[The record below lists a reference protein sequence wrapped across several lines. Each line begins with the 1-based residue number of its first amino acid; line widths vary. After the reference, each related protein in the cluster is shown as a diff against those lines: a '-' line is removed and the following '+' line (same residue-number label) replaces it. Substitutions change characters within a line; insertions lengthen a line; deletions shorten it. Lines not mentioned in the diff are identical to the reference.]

1 VVPHLGERRN
11 GGRSA
16 GWVSL
21 RAAWQLG
28 KPVPYLAGGC
38 FAALTRKKWKIFF
51 DLYQEE
57 KILFIPGDRLPDG
70 GNSQ

>member
-1 VVPHLGERRN
+1 MADCRVG
-11 GGRSA
+11 
-16 GWVSL
+16 SL
-21 RAAWQLG
+21 
-28 KPVPYLAGGC
+28 
-38 FAALTRKKWKIFF
+38 LTRKKWKIFF